1 MEFGSVMNDIKKI
14 DLRLQKIG
22 NKLKELRLEKGY
34 VSAEFFAW
42 EHKIPRVQYW
52 RMEKGTNFTMTSLLK
67 ILDAHNM
74 TLKEFFSD
82 ISIE

>member
-1 MEFGSVMNDIKKI
+1 M
-14 DLRLQKIG
+14 DLRLEKIG
-22 NKLKELRLEKGY
+22 RKLKELRLEKGY

-52 RMEKGTNFTMTSLLK
+52 RMEKDTNFTMSSLLK

-74 TLKEFFSD
+74 TLDEFFRD
-82 ISIE
+82 L

>member
-1 MEFGSVMNDIKKI
+1 M
-14 DLRLQKIG
+14 DLRLEKIG
-22 NKLKELRLEKGY
+22 RKLKELRLEKGY

-52 RMEKGTNFTMTSLLK
+52 RMEKGTNFTMSSLLK

-74 TLKEFFSD
+74 TLDEFFRD
-82 ISIE
+82 L